1 MPFVGFT
8 EMPDRQV
15 VDLLGAMRELV
26 GDDITLG
33 IDPGYRWIHWQ
44 EALWVLNRLD
54 EHRIF
59 FAEAPLRHDDIEGY
73 RQLAARSPLLIGAAE
88 FATGRYEA
96 REWLETAKVPLLHC
110 GVSRAGGSPKSHAFQ
125 RCELAGA
132 MLMPHSYASAIST
145 SPTFTCRWR
154 VCRCR
159 SSNSALE
166 PVTSILRRELVSP
179 AMPKIAD
186 GWIAA
191 PTTPGLGVE
200 LNTELVERFRL
211 S

>member
-1 MPFVGFT
+1 
-8 EMPDRQV
+8 MPDRQV
-15 VDLLGAMRELV
+15 VDLLGAMRELA

-33 IDPGYRWIHWQ
+33 IDPGYRWTHWQ

-110 GVSRAGGSPKSHAFQ
+110 GVSRAGGFTEVTRISEM
-125 RCELAGA
+125 CELAGA
-132 MLMPHSYASAIST
+132 MLMPHSYASAISDFANIHVQVASMQVPLIEFRT
-145 SPTFTCRWR
+145 
-154 VCRCR
+154 
-159 SSNSALE
+159 LE
-166 PVTSILRRELVSP
+166 PVTDPAARTRESGDAEDRRRVDRRTDDAGARCRTQHGTGRAVQPEL
-179 AMPKIAD
+179 
-186 GWIAA
+186 
-191 PTTPGLGVE
+191 TCLGV
-200 LNTELVERFRL
+200 
-211 S
+211 